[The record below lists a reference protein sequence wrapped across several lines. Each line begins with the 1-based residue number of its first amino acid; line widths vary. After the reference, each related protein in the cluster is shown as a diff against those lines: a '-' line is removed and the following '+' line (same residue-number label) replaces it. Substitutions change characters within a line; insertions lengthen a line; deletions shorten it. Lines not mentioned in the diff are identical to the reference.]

1 MYQEQILDAYKSA
14 KNYIQDKQIAHDLG
28 ISTQKIS
35 KIRNGERHLTENE
48 ALFLAE
54 HIGMTEEEVLVYLAA
69 DRSKDHRAQ
78 RAWESIAK
86 KFNGQGLRAISMASA
101 GLALVLMPDFAHASQ
116 CALCS
121 LDLW

>member
-54 HIGMTEEEVLVYLAA
+54 HIGMPEEEVLVYLAA

-101 GLALVLMPDFAHASQ
+101 GLALVVTPEFAHASQ
-116 CALCS
+116 CALCI
-121 LDLW
+121 LC

>member
-1 MYQEQILDAYKSA
+1 MYQSKILDAYKQA

-54 HIGMTEEEVLVYLAA
+54 QIGITEEEVLVYLAA
-69 DRSKDHRAQ
+69 DKSKDHKAQ
-78 RAWESIAK
+78 KAWAKIAK
-86 KFNGQGLRAISMASA
+86 SFNSRGFQAVTMSGAALTLLLTTDLEPLR
-101 GLALVLMPDFAHASQ
+101 Q
-116 CALCS
+116 YALCM
-121 LDLW
+121 LC